1 MSWIG
6 SLVDAMPK
14 MKKLSILSM
23 HFGIGATD
31 ELFLRLPAKVTV
43 DTLHFG
49 IDHAWRRSE
58 TELMVRMHDR
68 VWSTV
73 AKIGKREQ
81 GTTVRA
87 DQVFLYGPADLITEL
102 VQGCGLESMTWVEGK
117 PPFCD

>member
-6 SLVDAMPK
+6 SFVEALPM

-23 HFGIGATD
+23 HFGLSATD
-31 ELFLRLPAKVTV
+31 DLFLRLPAKVTV

-49 IDHAWRRSE
+49 LDFPWSGSGFQS
-58 TELMVRMHDR
+58 MHDR

-87 DQVFLYGPADLITEL
+87 DQVFLYGPADLITDL
-102 VQGCGLESMTWVEGK
+102 VPGCGLESMTKVEGK